1 MATNDGPGGAPLIL
15 PIGHFTGVFPD
26 EDDPRGRRYDVRLG
40 DEIVALPEAAFG
52 VWVLCHGHPGDAAPG
67 DAESGAGTE
76 GSGTEGSGNGRPW
89 TRSEALA
96 YAQAKGVS
104 DAATTLRGLAAA
116 GLVVEAPTGGRQAR
130 QFAESYRLRP
140 SLLGLGNSPE
150 EPDMFQIGLVGTPMA
165 QVSRDLFE
173 IWRWSGVAAN
183 IWDACMIFTDS
194 ERAHGESFS
203 GWTDPEEALTSI
215 LSTAHQLLSAGAAY
229 LDQAD

>member
-1 MATNDGPGGAPLIL
+1 MADNPSRARQEPLIL

-26 EDDPRGRRYDVRLG
+26 GDDPRGRRYDVRLG
-40 DEIVALPEAAFG
+40 DEIVALPEAGFG
-52 VWVLCHGHPGDAAPG
+52 VWVLCHGHPGDAAE
-67 DAESGAGTE
+67 ASGPAA
-76 GSGTEGSGNGRPW
+76 EGSGNGRPW

-104 DAATTLRGLAAA
+104 DAAATVRELAGA
-116 GLVVEAPTGGRQAR
+116 GLVVEAPTAGRQAR
-130 QFAESYRLRP
+130 QFAESHRLRP